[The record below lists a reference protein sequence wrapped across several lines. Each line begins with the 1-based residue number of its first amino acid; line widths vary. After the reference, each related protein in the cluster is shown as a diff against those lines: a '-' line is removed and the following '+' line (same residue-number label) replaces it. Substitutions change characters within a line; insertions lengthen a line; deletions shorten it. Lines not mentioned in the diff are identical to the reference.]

1 MILFWLKF
9 WILDKNN
16 LIATLSTARQGK
28 LIHIRFQLYYYSS
41 TSNNLVKETLLIVD
55 TRERMVRDDDD
66 LDDLEEDEIKDPLEN
81 AIQTKYEVL
90 IV

>member
-1 MILFWLKF
+1 M
-9 WILDKNN
+9 
-16 LIATLSTARQGK
+16 
-28 LIHIRFQLYYYSS
+28 
-41 TSNNLVKETLLIVD
+41 D

-90 IV
+90 IG

>member
-1 MILFWLKF
+1 M
-9 WILDKNN
+9 
-16 LIATLSTARQGK
+16 
-28 LIHIRFQLYYYSS
+28 
-41 TSNNLVKETLLIVD
+41 KETLLIVD

-90 IV
+90 TV

>member
-1 MILFWLKF
+1 M
-9 WILDKNN
+9 
-16 LIATLSTARQGK
+16 
-28 LIHIRFQLYYYSS
+28 
-41 TSNNLVKETLLIVD
+41 KETLLIVD